1 MHSML
6 KGKKV
11 DAVTYIF
18 NNYEEIKCIKERFNE
33 YYVKVNL
40 IWDLY
45 FKEQKLRIMALLIIR
60 WATKNEVLEY

>member
-1 MHSML
+1 MKGML

-18 NNYEEIKCIKERFNE
+18 NNYEEIKSIKERFDE

-40 IWDLY
+40 I
-45 FKEQKLRIMALLIIR
+45 
-60 WATKNEVLEY
+60 